1 MNLFIWYVVA
11 AVVLYGI
18 FEMTSVFDSVS
29 DTLTG
34 GVTAKSMGDAGGDD
48 RGAWKPVRG
57 NFISESMNK
66 EMIACIFF
74 PLMGLLIYLYVQ
86 NHMNGGKAE
95 KEGRPAITVPKRSNT
110 LPDKRKGPK
119 SSGRSSPAPLS

>member
-1 MNLFIWYVVA
+1 MGRQPQENKNNIIDWACDFFLTKMNLFIWYVVA

-57 NFISESMNK
+57 EFITWIMNK
-66 EMIACIFF
+66 ETIACIFF
-74 PLMGLLIYLYVQ
+74 PLMGILIYLYVL
-86 NHMNGGKAE
+86 NHMNEGNERKERKPE
-95 KEGRPAITVPKRSNT
+95 KRIT
-110 LPDKRKGPK
+110 
-119 SSGRSSPAPLS
+119 